1 MGSSPHPSDRLR
13 LAMLCVGD
21 ELLDGRIA
29 DLNAQHLGA
38 YGARVGWPLAEVR
51 FADDDPVRIADH
63 VRSMTETPT
72 VLVVSGG
79 LGPTSDDR
87 TREAVAA
94 AVGVPLAEDAD
105 ARERLLARF
114 RAWGVKMA
122 DTNLRQAAFPA
133 GARVHP
139 SEHGTADAFIV
150 TRGASHIVCLPG
162 VPREFNALSAELL
175 PEFGCE
181 AAPRVRAFLTVMGIG
196 ESNVAERVESLTLP
210 ESVSLSYLASWPI
223 VRIGVSAP
231 EGEGDAVRDALD
243 AIADRLASHRTP
255 GDALTLPDA
264 LGAVLRAQ
272 GATIA
277 TAESCTGGLIASQIT
292 DTPGASSY
300 FQRGW
305 VVYANAAKTDALG
318 VPAEHFDAYGAVSG
332 EVAAAMAHGART
344 RADADVAVAVSGI
357 AGPGGGT
364 PEKPVGL
371 VFLAVATRN
380 GGVVVKAHFQRTD
393 RKRFKRS
400 TAALAHILVMRAL
413 QPGADALGFVR
424 GVEWVHP
431 IDAYLTPAS
440 A

>member
-1 MGSSPHPSDRLR
+1 
-13 LAMLCVGD
+13 MLCVGD

-38 YGARVGWPLAEVR
+38 YGARVGWSLAEVR
-51 FADDDPVRIADH
+51 FVDDDPERIADH
-63 VRSMTETPT
+63 VRTMTASPT
-72 VLVVSGG
+72 ILVVSGG

-94 AVGVPLAEDAD
+94 AVGVPLEEDDD
-105 ARERLLARF
+105 ARERLRARF
-114 RAWGVKMA
+114 EAWGVTMA

-139 SEHGTADAFIV
+139 SAHGTADAFV
-150 TRGASHIVCLPG
+150 VERGPSRIVCLPG
-162 VPREFNALSAELL
+162 VPREFNALSAEIL
-175 PEFGCE
+175 PGFGYE
-181 AAPRVRAFLTVMGIG
+181 AAPRERAFLTVIGIG
-196 ESNVAERVESLTLP
+196 ESSVAERIEALP
-210 ESVSLSYLASWPI
+210 LPDAVALSYLANWPI

-231 EGEGDAVRDALD
+231 EGHEDTVEEARTL
-243 AIADRLASHRTP
+243 IAEQLSSHRTP

-264 LGAVLRAQ
+264 LGAVLRAR
-272 GATIA
+272 GATVA

-300 FQRGW
+300 FERGW
-305 VVYANAAKTDALG
+305 VVYANSAKTDALG
-318 VPAEHFDAYGAVSG
+318 VPSALFDTHGAVSAP
-332 EVAAAMAHGART
+332 VAAAMAHGARE

-364 PEKPVGL
+364 AEKPVGL
-371 VFLAVATRN
+371 VYLAVATRE
-380 GGVVVKAHFQRTD
+380 GGVVVKANFRRTD

-413 QPGADALGFVR
+413 DPDVDALGFVR
-424 GVEWVHP
+424 GVEWVQP
-431 IDAYLTPAS
+431 IDTHLPHPPA
-440 A
+440 